1 MGFFT
6 AKQKRLAR
14 NCSVRELENGYH
26 DSESALRMASYS
38 GDQKALKRAMK
49 IHGNYEYALLYKN
62 TPEYNKRR
70 K

>member
-14 NCSVRELENGYH
+14 NCSIGELENGYRAT
-26 DSESALRMASYS
+26 ESALRMASYS
-38 GDQKALKRAMK
+38 GNEKQLKQAMK
-49 IHGNYEYALLYKN
+49 QHGDYEYALLYKN
-62 TPEYNKRR
+62 TPQYNKRR

>member
-26 DSESALRMASYS
+26 DSESALRMASYR
-38 GDQKALKRAMK
+38 GDQKALKQAMK

>member
-1 MGFFT
+1 VGFFT

-14 NCSVRELENGYH
+14 NCSFKELENGYR
-26 DSESALRMASYS
+26 DSESALRMAAYK
-38 GDQKALKRAMK
+38 GDQKMLKQAMK
-49 IHGNYEYALLYKN
+49 VHGNYEYALLYKN

>member
-14 NCSVRELENGYH
+14 NCSVRELENGYA
-26 DSESALRMASYS
+26 DSESVLRMAAYR
-38 GDQKALKRAMK
+38 GDEKMLKQAMK
-49 IHGNYEYALLYKN
+49 VHGTYEYALLYKN

>member
-38 GDQKALKRAMK
+38 GDQKALKQAMK
-49 IHGNYEYALLYKN
+49 IHGNYE
-62 TPEYNKRR
+62 
-70 K
+70 

>member
-14 NCSVRELENGYH
+14 NCSIDELENGYRA
-26 DSESALRMASYS
+26 SESALRMASYS
-38 GDQKALKRAMK
+38 GNEKQLKKVMK
-49 IHGNYEYALLYKN
+49 QHGNYEYALLYKN
-62 TPEYNKRR
+62 TPQYNKRC